1 MTRTGLTVFPIIDFP
16 INFFGI
22 LSPSRVCFPTG
33 GPKEKVHKTASFKPS
48 DRSVTR
54 SGHHDEDISPL
65 YDIEDETGVLNKHRS
80 KMIGPFMEH
89 QVDMKI
95 MYYELIKMLMEHDKN
110 EQSEEEYN
118 VTRTVHK
125 IEGYQQLTNKL
136 QRHMNSKFLAE
147 ISAMN
152 NKFDLI
158 MNNFGDINI
167 MAKFKSLEQN
177 FLHLQQENQTLLQRV
192 ISLDSMSSKFSDE
205 YRNNVESKLMDLSGT
220 KERLEKTIVMI
231 GDNKNTLNQLIEK
244 TDKHEDD
251 LKSLKD
257 ANSVATSTVETF
269 FQNLNVE
276 IQEKMDSGNAEIYH
290 KIDSI
295 KENQK
300 EAKKDVDD
308 SVAILFENV
317 AKVKQSVESNED
329 KIKSLQDDMGSMS
342 EKQDELRY
350 EVNVSNDTIQ
360 KNVENILKI
369 EKLVGDLDTRTTE
382 TVERMKEVTL
392 MTVSVDK
399 KVQVLQDKMTTEN
412 KEAFDKIEAAVSEI
426 SMVQDEL
433 KEIRNDFDVK
443 HKNLDGSVRTFV
455 DSIDGIKSNFDEK
468 LNDAGRNLGARLDQL
483 ETEGG
488 DIREKVVLLEEGH
501 NNQVSR
507 LSLMD
512 TFGSRLSV
520 MEEARQQSSVQ
531 EDLARKTRQ
540 DLEEGLGARLDTVR
554 EELDEVK
561 RQVEEQKLGVETSL
575 GELRGQGD
583 GNRQEVVRL
592 VERTEELRTAV
603 LREVETRV
611 QERISEVTV
620 LVKEVEERT
629 KEAGSMIKADYK
641 DEMNSIGNQLNT
653 IYKDYEKMEKD
664 LDDFKTK
671 LGSEMGDLSQSDKDL
686 SAKIVKTDEKMNTI
700 IDQAGKLMMNDA
712 TQDEALKDIIAKIK
726 SLEEKHFSLE
736 EADTFLQEAQRQI
749 TEKTSSVED
758 NANKSLDDI
767 QKKVNQILDLKEELK
782 KLEGDQNDFS
792 SRIESLEEKVV
803 LVEGQIVNLEDDQN
817 KQIIKQNK
825 EVEKLTDTDANIRD
839 ELQKIKDDF
848 SKDLENIRN
857 KENTLDSGFE
867 DMLNRSTADK
877 ESFEEEL
884 KEVKERMVQLEFKT
898 ENSRAVETLSA
909 KIHDLTTEKDAINSK
924 ASKELENLKDKIQEL
939 ETDFISSS
947 EKLTN
952 LDSYAQ
958 GVNIKIEELEN
969 SLREQIHEVS
979 QSSSEQF
986 RQIET
991 HETVMSQ
998 VSERVAIIERETSS
1012 LEANMDRNAAEETN
1026 KLRREVEEK
1035 IVDLTNRDSETQKRF
1050 QTIVESIEQNSQRV
1064 ADTSAKLVIYDQEKS
1079 LVVSKVEDQRET
1091 IEKIFAEIET
1101 LSNSHT
1107 ELQNVRDS
1115 HKSQISL
1122 LGENFESR
1130 VGELQNHLS
1139 SLDADLQTKLHSRGK
1154 CGICCILV
1162 DRARLKANLGKNN
1175 MQILNF

>member
-1 MTRTGLTVFPIIDFP
+1 MP
-16 INFFGI
+16 
-22 LSPSRVCFPTG
+22 
-33 GPKEKVHKTASFKPS
+33 
-48 DRSVTR
+48 R
-54 SGHHDEDISPL
+54 SGSHDEDIRPL
-65 YDIEDETGVLNKHRS
+65 YDIEDETGVLDKHRS
-80 KMIGPFMEH
+80 KMLGPFMEH

-95 MYYELIKMLMEHDKN
+95 MYYELIKMLMDHDKN

-136 QRHMNSKFLAE
+136 QRHMNTKFLAE
-147 ISAMN
+147 ISGMN
-152 NKFDLI
+152 NKFDSI
-158 MNNFGDINI
+158 VNNLGDINI
-167 MAKFKSLEQN
+167 MAKFSSLEQN
-177 FLHLQQENQTLLQRV
+177 YLNLQQEHHKLLERV
-192 ISLDSMSSKFSDE
+192 NALDSMSSKFSDE
-205 YRNNVESKLMDLSGT
+205 YRNNLESKLMDLSGT
-220 KERLEKTIVMI
+220 KERLEKTVVMI

-257 ANSVATSTVETF
+257 ANTVATSTVETF

-276 IQEKMDSGNAEIYH
+276 MKEKMDSGNAEIYH

-295 KENQK
+295 KEDQK
-300 EAKKDVDD
+300 EAKKDIDD

-317 AKVKQSVESNED
+317 AKVKQSVETNED
-329 KIKSLQDDMGSMS
+329 KIKSLNENMGSMS

-360 KNVENILKI
+360 KNVENIQKI

-382 TVERMKEVTL
+382 TVERMKEVTV

-399 KVQVLQDKMTTEN
+399 KVQVLQEKMTTEN
-412 KEAFDKIEAAVSEI
+412 KEAFDKIDAAVAEI
-426 SMVQDEL
+426 SMVQDEM
-433 KEIRNDFDVK
+433 KELRNEIDVK

-455 DSIDGIKSNFDEK
+455 DSIDSVKTNFDEK
-468 LNDAGRNLGARLDQL
+468 LNDAGRNLGARLEQL

-501 NNQVSR
+501 NSQVSR

-540 DLEEGLGARLDTVR
+540 DLEEGLEIRLDTVR
-554 EELDEVK
+554 EELEEVK
-561 RQVEEQKLGVETSL
+561 RRVEEQKLGLDRSL
-575 GELRGQGD
+575 GELRGQGEGD
-583 GNRQEVVRL
+583 RREVANL
-592 VERTEELRTAV
+592 VQRTEELRTAV
-603 LREVETRV
+603 MREVETRM
-611 QERISEVTV
+611 QERLTEVTV
-620 LVKEVEERT
+620 LVREVEDRT
-629 KEAGSMIKADYK
+629 KEAGTMIKADYK
-641 DEMNSIGNQLNT
+641 DEMNSIGEQLNT

-664 LDDFKTK
+664 LNDFKAK
-671 LGSEMGDLSQSDKDL
+671 LGSEMADLSQLDKDQ
-686 SAKIVKTDEKMNTI
+686 SEKIAKTDEKMNTI

-712 TQDEALKDIIAKIK
+712 TQDEALKETIANIK
-726 SLEEKHFSLE
+726 SLEEKYLSLE

-758 NANKSLDDI
+758 NASKSLDEI
-767 QKKVNQILDLKEELK
+767 QKKVNQILDLKEEVQ
-782 KLEGDQNDFS
+782 KLEGNQDDFG

-817 KQIIKQNK
+817 KQTIKQEK
-825 EVEKLTDTDANIRD
+825 EVEKLTESDANIHN
-839 ELQKIKDDF
+839 ELQKLKDDLF
-848 SKDLENIRN
+848 KDLENIRN
-857 KENTLDSGFE
+857 KEDTLDSGFE
-867 DMLNRSTADK
+867 DILNRSTADK
-877 ESFEEEL
+877 EIIEEEL

-898 ENSRAVETLSA
+898 ENSKTVETLSA
-909 KIHDLTTEKDAINSK
+909 KIHDLSSERDAINTK
-924 ASKELENLKDKIQEL
+924 ASKELDDLKEKIQEL
-939 ETDFISSS
+939 ETDFVSSS
-947 EKLTN
+947 EKLTD

-958 GVNIKIEELEN
+958 GVNIKVEELEN
-969 SLREQIHEVS
+969 SLRGQILEVS

-991 HETVMSQ
+991 TVMSQ
-998 VSERVAIIERETSS
+998 VSERVAIIERETRT
-1012 LEANMDRNAAEETN
+1012 LEANMDKNAAEEAD
-1026 KLRREVEEK
+1026 KLRREVEDK
-1035 IVDLTNRDSETQKRF
+1035 ILDLNNRDSETQKKF
-1050 QTIVESIEQNSQRV
+1050 QTIIESIEQNSQRG
-1064 ADTSAKLVIYDQEKS
+1064 ADISTKLESYDAEKS
-1079 LVVSKVEDQRET
+1079 LIVSKVEDQRET

-1101 LSNSHT
+1101 LSNTHT
-1107 ELQNVRDS
+1107 ELQNIRES

-1139 SLDADLQTKLHSRGK
+1139 SLDADLQIKLHSRGK
-1154 CGICCILV
+1154 CGFFSTLGGK
-1162 DRARLKANLGKNN
+1162 ASLKAKKTCR
-1175 MQILNF
+1175 